1 MVSASVWNAGGQGRW
16 WPQPGITERPWG
28 LTALRWA
35 EREGSAGPR
44 LGDQEDRR
52 PPFLKTEKN
61 KAPAS
66 ERREWLIQRRP
77 GQRGGGK

>member
-1 MVSASVWNAGGQGRW
+1 M
-16 WPQPGITERPWG
+16 
-28 LTALRWA
+28 
-35 EREGSAGPR
+35 GPR

-66 ERREWLIQRRP
+66 ESREWLIQRRP
-77 GQRGGGK
+77 GRGKQNHFQKLSE